1 MPDLRAKKKK
11 MLWFDADPNSVTAG
25 SCTVN
30 LETIKI
36 SQGRCMRPPTLT
48 FSDVVQR
55 HLKPDH
61 TQREDTDALVELDER
76 AVIEY
81 LRM

>member
-1 MPDLRAKKKK
+1 

-25 SCTVN
+25 SCTMH
-30 LETIKI
+30 LKTIKV
-36 SQGRCMRPPTLT
+36 SQGRSMRPPTLT

-55 HLKPDH
+55 
-61 TQREDTDALVELDER
+61 QRKDIDALVELDER

>member
-1 MPDLRAKKKK
+1 

-25 SCTVN
+25 SCAMH
-30 LETIKI
+30 LKTIKV
-36 SQGRCMRPPTLT
+36 SQGRSMRPPTLT

-55 HLKPDH
+55 HLEPDH
-61 TQREDTDALVELDER
+61 TQRKDMDALVELDER

-81 LRM
+81 SRM